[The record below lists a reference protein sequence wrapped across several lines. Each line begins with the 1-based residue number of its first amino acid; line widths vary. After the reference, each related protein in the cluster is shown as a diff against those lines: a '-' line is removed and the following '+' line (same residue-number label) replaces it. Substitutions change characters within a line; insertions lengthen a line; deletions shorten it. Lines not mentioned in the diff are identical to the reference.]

1 MASRRPSELLSR
13 WTRPRAVEALPIAI
27 DRRRVYVL
35 PTRFGLFYLLLV
47 ATMGA
52 GALNYNNNPAL
63 LLCLLL
69 AGAGLASL
77 VAAHLQLSGLQADTL
92 AAEPVPA
99 GMPMPLRIAFSAGD
113 NRARTGIR
121 VRTHGA
127 EGTLALGPQQGG
139 IAQLEIPTR
148 QRGWLDPER
157 IEIATT
163 RPLGLARA
171 WAILRPADPWLV
183 YPALE
188 AHGPPLPDVRHEG
201 DQRRPHFV
209 GDDLHLLRNYQPG
222 DPLRS
227 IAWKA
232 SARRDQ
238 LMART
243 WEQPHG
249 DDVALDWFMLN
260 LPHEERIRRLAHW
273 VDLAE
278 REGRR
283 WQLRLPQQ
291 APIGPASGAAHRHA
305 CLRALA
311 LMPAAHGY

>member
-1 MASRRPSELLSR
+1 MPRLRDALSR
-13 WTRPRAVEALPIAI
+13 WTRLRATETLPIRI
-27 DRRRVYVL
+27 DRRREYVL

-47 ATMGA
+47 STMGV

-99 GMPMPLRIAFSAGD
+99 GLPMPLRIAFSAADTRPRSGLH
-113 NRARTGIR
+113 
-121 VRTHGA
+121 VETHGA
-127 EGTLALGPQQGG
+127 EGVLSLDPFHRG
-139 IAQLEIPTR
+139 IAELAIPTT
-148 QRGWLDPER
+148 QRGWMEPDR
-157 IEIATT
+157 IEVSTV

-171 WAILRPADPWLV
+171 WSILRPGDPWLV
-183 YPALE
+183 YPAPE
-188 AHGPPLPDVRHEG
+188 PNGPPLPDMHHDG
-201 DQRRPHFV
+201 DQRRPHFA

-249 DDVALDWFMLN
+249 DDVALDWFQLD
-260 LPHEERIRRLAHW
+260 LPHEARIRRLAHW
-273 VDLAE
+273 VDLAD
-278 REGRR
+278 REGRHWR
-283 WQLRLPQQ
+283 LKLPQQ
-291 APIGPASGAAHRHA
+291 PPIGPASGAAHRHA

-311 LMPAAHGY
+311 LMPEAHGFR

>member
-1 MASRRPSELLSR
+1 MSRLADLLAR
-13 WTRPRAVEALPIAI
+13 FTRPRTTETLPIHI

-35 PTRFGLFYLLLV
+35 PTGFGLFYFVLV
-47 ATMGA
+47 ATMGV

-69 AGAGLASL
+69 AGTGLASL
-77 VAAHLQLSGLQADTL
+77 LTAHLQLSGLQADSL

-99 GMPMPLRIAFSAGD
+99 GLLMPLRIGFSAADG
-113 NRARTGIR
+113 RPRTGIQ
-121 VRTHGA
+121 VRGHQAQGVL
-127 EGTLALGPQQGG
+127 TLAAQQG
-139 IAQLEIPTR
+139 AVAELHIPTS
-148 QRGWLDPER
+148 QRGWLEPDR

-163 RPLGLARA
+163 RPLGLAKA
-171 WAILRPADPWLV
+171 WAILRPSEPWLV
-183 YPALE
+183 YPAIEL
-188 AHGPPLPDVRHEG
+188 HGPALPDMQHDG

-209 GDDLHLLRNYQPG
+209 GDDLHLMRNYQPG

-249 DDVALDWFMLN
+249 DDVVLDWATIE

-273 VDLAE
+273 VELAG

-283 WQLRLPQQ
+283 WQLRLPMH
-291 APIGPASGAAHRHA
+291 APIGPADGAAHRHE

-311 LMPAAHGY
+311 LMPKTDSV